1 MELKKCCTTKMLFPI
16 DLFGKWKSNP
26 NGSNRANHSL
36 IASLWINVSQR
47 SVNGRYAATYAKRW
61 PNNHYHPKGVR
72 MAEEWVDDPTRFA
85 MDILTSIGFP
95 RRNAA
100 GDRLSLDRI
109 DNDGDYVLGN
119 LRWATALEQAHNKSG
134 EDY

>member
-1 MELKKCCTTKMLFPI
+1 MLNRTNLYTCTYTHMNFTEEFFVKRK
-16 DLFGKWKSNP
+16 GERTST
-26 NGSNRANHSL
+26 SH

-47 SVNGRYAATYAKRW
+47 SINGRYAGTREFNY
-61 PNNHYHPKGVR
+61 PNNSHHAKGILMDDR
-72 MAEEWVDDPTRFA
+72 WVYDPSLFA
-85 MDILTSIGFP
+85 MEILTSIGMP

-100 GDRLSLDRI
+100 GERLSLDRI

>member
-1 MELKKCCTTKMLFPI
+1 MQLRKCSKTKLLLPRDM
-16 DLFGKWKSNP
+16 FGKSKATSD
-26 NGSNRANHSL
+26 GRATHSAL
-36 IASLWINVSQR
+36 GTLWINVSQR
-47 SVNGRYAATYAKRW
+47 SVNGCYAVTRKAHV
-61 PNNHYHPKGVR
+61 PNNTHHHKGIR
-72 MAEEWVDDPTRFA
+72 MAEEWVDDPTQFA
-85 MDILTSIGFP
+85 MDILLTIGFP
-95 RRNAA
+95 RKNAA